1 MKLFLSLCWQIDG
14 SPQPVVAGPTP
25 VISLTE
31 ENILI
36 VSADDPQLG
45 KYFF

>member
-1 MKLFLSLCWQIDG
+1 MELFLFLYWQIDG

-25 VISLTE
+25 AFSLTE